1 MSANGTEKPS
11 NIVSLA
17 HRRAERSRRLHPTRP
32 HDAYSQ
38 SLEERLSRL
47 EADFERLL
55 EIVGDTTQL
64 AEDNRDYLMRLLQ
77 LLKEKN
83 IK

>member
-1 MSANGTEKPS
+1 VSGIEKPS

-38 SLEERLSRL
+38 SLEERLARL
-47 EADFERLL
+47 EADFDRLL
-55 EIVGDTTQL
+55 EAVVDTTKL
-64 AEDNRDYLMRLLQ
+64 AEDNRDYMMRLLR
-77 LLKEKN
+77 LLKDKELT
-83 IK
+83 